1 MIFII
6 SFWEETLFQCK
17 WWSVY
22 FTRHAIWSST
32 GIGAGSC
39 PFFIIHS
46 TMSFVR
52 TTLDFTFTQNHEF
65 PCSQGKQWRIQ
76 LLYRY
81 KRAKTSWITVLNI
94 RKLYLYFVYFNEP
107 YKENNYLFILKR
119 IKDHLKSVFSILWR
133 LKKSCKMFACIDV

>member
-1 MIFII
+1 MSLNDFHHI

-46 TMSFVR
+46 TMSLQMSFVS

-65 PCSQGKQWRIQ
+65 PCSQSKQWRIQ

-81 KRAKTSWITVLNI
+81 KRAKTSRITVLNI
-94 RKLYLYFVYFNEP
+94 RKLYLYFVYFKP
-107 YKENNYLFILKR
+107 YVYCKCMCYNPFE
-119 IKDHLKSVFSILWR
+119 
-133 LKKSCKMFACIDV
+133 KKLGTLHADAGEHVSAA